1 MRANANNVEM
11 MMMLKWIDMLTLTVI
26 LFSTSPNVGDSLN
39 INSVGERFDNSGP
52 AQLERP
58 FYVKVFV
65 TFSNNKHNSSSQL
78 FCGGTI
84 VGTDM
89 VITAAHCLHK
99 ADYGK

>member
-11 MMMLKWIDMLTLTVI
+11 MMLHLIGILTLTAI
-26 LFSTSPNVGDSLN
+26 LYSTSPNVADSLN
-39 INSVGERFDNSGP
+39 INSVDERFDNSGP
-52 AQLERP
+52 AQLDRP

-65 TFSNNKHNSSSQL
+65 SFLNNKDNSSSQH

-84 VGTDM
+84 DGTDM